1 MSMETEDLR
10 RRLKKAERDLVN
22 SKEECI
28 HLTTN
33 TQALEREVYLVE
45 DEIIISVFLVQLNQI
60 SLYIL

>member
-1 MSMETEDLR
+1 MSMEIEDLR

-33 TQALEREVYLVE
+33 TQSLEREVLNFIKHNSSAGSFCALLLLVYC
-45 DEIIISVFLVQLNQI
+45 D
-60 SLYIL
+60 

>member
-1 MSMETEDLR
+1 MEIEDLR

-33 TQALEREVYLVE
+33 TQALEREVQPSTNDL
-45 DEIIISVFLVQLNQI
+45 
-60 SLYIL
+60 